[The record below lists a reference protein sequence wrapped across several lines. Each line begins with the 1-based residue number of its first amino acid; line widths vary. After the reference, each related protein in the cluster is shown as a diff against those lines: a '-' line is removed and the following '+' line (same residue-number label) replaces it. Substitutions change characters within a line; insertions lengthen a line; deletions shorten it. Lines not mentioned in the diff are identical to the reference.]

1 MNTYLFLI
9 LILISLVFF
18 GFLIF
23 NRPKKQQPPESLY
36 TKALSAIIQGD
47 KKIAIKHLRD
57 VVKQDTSH
65 IDAYLQIGNILRE
78 EGNVEGAIKIHR
90 SLTLRP
96 NLSKDIQRQ
105 IHKSLAIDYFK
116 LGNISRAKEEAE
128 LVLKI
133 DRKNFWVNDFLLQI
147 SEAKSDWK
155 SAAQFSKTLQKLNS
169 SKNPDQLSEY
179 LVFEAMDRF
188 KEGSR
193 DEAINLL
200 KKAVKTSP
208 KLALPNKHLGD
219 IMFENNDLKN
229 AIAHWEK
236 FVHYAPEKSNEVFPK
251 IESAFFE
258 LGEFEEVEKFYNRIL
273 NQNPDNQLALIN
285 LANHLYQKGEYLDA
299 KSILDDALMKNQ
311 ESLTINLMKLKFKL
325 KTSDSVDPSKDIDE
339 LLKLAK
345 LSS

>member
-1 MNTYLFLI
+1 M
-9 LILISLVFF
+9 
-18 GFLIF
+18 
-23 NRPKKQQPPESLY
+23 
-36 TKALSAIIQGD
+36 
-47 KKIAIKHLRD
+47 
-57 VVKQDTSH
+57 
-65 IDAYLQIGNILRE
+65 
-78 EGNVEGAIKIHR
+78 
-90 SLTLRP
+90 
-96 NLSKDIQRQ
+96 
-105 IHKSLAIDYFK
+105 
-116 LGNISRAKEEAE
+116 
-128 LVLKI
+128 
-133 DRKNFWVNDFLLQI
+133 
-147 SEAKSDWK
+147 
-155 SAAQFSKTLQKLNS
+155 NS

-299 KSILDDALMKNQ
+299 KSILDDALLKNQ